1 MKEQLQTI
9 TTKYKSEEQMWSNK
23 LNDLTSAL
31 DNEKSSTKAEMEQ
44 KQKLEA
50 ALQESQNILQKLK
63 AKVSSLEHNG
73 PNSGK

>member
-1 MKEQLQTI
+1 
-9 TTKYKSEEQMWSNK
+9 MWSNK

-31 DNEKSSTKAEMEQ
+31 DNEKSLTKAEMEQ

-73 PNSGK
+73 PSSGK

>member
-73 PNSGK
+73 PSSGK